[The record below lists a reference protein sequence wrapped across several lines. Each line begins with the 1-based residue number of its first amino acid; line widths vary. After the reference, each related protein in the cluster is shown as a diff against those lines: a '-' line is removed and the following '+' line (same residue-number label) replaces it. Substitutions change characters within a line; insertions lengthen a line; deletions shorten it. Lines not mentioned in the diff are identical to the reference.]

1 MENWALIGMNKHTE
15 EEALVAKCI
24 DEVKNQYI
32 EWYNAGYQTC
42 LENTKEVQFWYVKG
56 VPQTLYDNKLRAE
69 RAARLAFPDEDADK
83 RYSRVFFK
91 TFYEEV

>member
-1 MENWALIGMNKHTE
+1 MENWALIGINKHTEE

-42 LENTKEVQFWYVKG
+42 MENTKEVQFWYAVGLGG
-56 VPQTLYDNKLRAE
+56 VYFGTKMQCEEALRV
-69 RAARLAFPDEDADK
+69 AFPDEEAH
-83 RYSRVFFK
+83 RVYFK